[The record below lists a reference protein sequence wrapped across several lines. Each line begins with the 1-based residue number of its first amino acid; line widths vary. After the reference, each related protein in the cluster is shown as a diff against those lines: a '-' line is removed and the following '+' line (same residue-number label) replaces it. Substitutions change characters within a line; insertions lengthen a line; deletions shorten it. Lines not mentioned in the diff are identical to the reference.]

1 MWREFVVVEIW
12 KNCLYAPS
20 PLKIVINIVRL
31 KSSSSVSFFIFFLLV
46 KNHLFE
52 NRVYFVNS
60 HCQ

>member
-1 MWREFVVVEIW
+1 MEIW